1 MPKVYQTDR
10 VIFPIRTQKK
20 GVVIVDATVKEAW
33 GDWLSDNW
41 QWEWFVT
48 LTFRHDSVGRGKA
61 DSLWRRW
68 VRDIEKAAQKAPA
81 FVRVTEYQRYRGV
94 PHYHALM
101 MNVEGLRRLKWLDR
115 WVSLAG
121 WARVLPYDYRHGASY
136 YVSKY
141 IAKDIAEVLLSD
153 NLGEHAVSSHRAE
166 QLRFLG
172 ELWHDGR
179 ENRTKRTRHV

>member
-1 MPKVYQTDR
+1 M
-10 VIFPIRTQKK
+10 
-20 GVVIVDATVKEAW
+20 DATVKAAW
-33 GDWLSDNW
+33 GDWLSTNW

-48 LTFRHDSVGRGKA
+48 LTFRDNSVGRGKA

-68 VRDIEKAAQKAPA
+68 VAEIEKSAQTAPA

-121 WARVLPYDYRHGASY
+121 WARVLPYDYRNGASY
-136 YVSKY
+136 YISKY
-141 IAKDIAEVLLSD
+141 IAKDIAEVHLSE
-153 NLGEHAVSSHRAE
+153 NLGEYAVSYERHK
-166 QLRFLG
+166 QMRFL
-172 ELWHDGR
+172 EDVWHDNCY
-179 ENRTKRTRHV
+179 NRLNSRSDK